1 MVGFGS
7 FFMGLGTNAAITL
20 HYSFLKELMLGNFR
34 ERAIIAL
41 QIMFSLG
48 VSLVALSSMFIR
60 EWKIVAGLFIL
71 VPAVLVVPLSYIIEE
86 TPHFSL
92 KKGKN
97 ILLKSVNKIAK
108 INQQEELLP

>member
-1 MVGFGS
+1 
-7 FFMGLGTNAAITL
+7 MGLGTNAAITL

-48 VSLVALSSMFIR
+48 VSLVALSSMFIK

-97 ILLKSVNKIAK
+97 TLLKSINKIAR